1 MRIVFQGSA
10 TPQQIGK
17 GIQEILEN
25 TLVKAKAKGQKYP
38 VHNAVVEFNLNIAGE
53 EKPMLLVDDVKG
65 TMLTI
70 HTGIEKGELTEYV
83 EIDRSELISKFDQ
96 MVENATKTDEDKAK
110 EELQKELDKAQFL
123 LPAPKE

>member
-17 GIQEILEN
+17 GIAEILSN
-25 TLVKAKAKGQKYP
+25 TLEKAEAKGQKYP
-38 VHNAVVEFNLNIAGE
+38 IHNAVVEFNLNIQGQE
-53 EKPMLLVDDVKG
+53 QPVLIVDDEKG

-83 EIDRSELISKFDQ
+83 EVDRSELIAKFDE
-96 MVENATKTDEDKAK
+96 MVANATGEEPAK
-110 EELQKELDKAQFL
+110 EEE
-123 LPAPKE
+123 